1 MQVLAESI
9 SVWTEGRDPVRLFWR
24 GERFAVTDTPT
35 PLRASVDAGLTH
47 PIERQWGWRFQ
58 ATNEG
63 GDSYVFDVEI
73 GVAQD
78 WRLVAVYD

>member
-1 MQVLAESI
+1 M
-9 SVWTEGRDPVRLFWR
+9 
-24 GERFAVTDTPT
+24 
-35 PLRASVDAGLTH
+35 RASVDAGLTH